1 MKDEKKSTKKVSAKK
16 TEEGTEKP
24 KYNKTWEAVI
34 KFRGTVKVNDPT
46 LYYQ

>member
-16 TEEGTEKP
+16 TEGP